1 MATLHISPE
10 ASSDLVEIK
19 EYITIELENPTA
31 ALNIVS
37 KIIKALRG
45 LEKFPDIG
53 ASLSSVID
61 IPSDYRFL
69 VTGNYLS
76 FYRHEG
82 DAVYVVRVLYG
93 KRDYLK
99 ILFGEFTEQE
109 PIDR

>member
-31 ALNIVS
+31 ASNVIS
-37 KIIKALRG
+37 KIIKAIRG
-45 LEKFPDIG
+45 LEHFPDIG

-61 IPSDYRFL
+61 IPTDYRFL
-69 VTGNYLS
+69 ITGNYLS

-82 DAVYVVRVLYG
+82 DSVYVVRVLYG

-99 ILFGEFTEQE
+99 ILFGELTEQE
-109 PIDR
+109 PGKE